1 MQPQNAAR
9 RSGWRVS
16 CGRSLRRLGKA
27 ASPARACPPR
37 CQPECA
43 LPLAPVGHPGPGPM
57 GLAAAPVIRVARPG
71 PGPAQG
77 ASPKWG
83 FAGPRVHDT
92 GPGILPSAPC
102 LPDVG
107 WRPEPQHPALRGRR
121 QDAGSWRLLNRWL
134 ISGILPRPFSCAGP
148 PSPAIKKGLQIP
160 YKWKSARQG
169 SRILPPP
176 PTDARSCAGSIW
188 VRRGASAALLTI

>member
-1 MQPQNAAR
+1 MFIGNN
-9 RSGWRVS
+9 SLLMRVNMAS
-16 CGRSLRRLGKA
+16 RAVACRLA
-27 ASPARACPPR
+27 PAV
-37 CQPECA
+37 CA
-43 LPLAPVGHPGPGPM
+43 LTLVPLRLSGINGTILSTST
-57 GLAAAPVIRVARPG
+57 LADTT
-71 PGPAQG
+71 
-77 ASPKWG
+77 SPKWG

-160 YKWKSARQG
+160 YKWKSAWQG
-169 SRILPPP
+169 SGILPPP
-176 PTDARSCAGSIW
+176 PTDASGCAGSIQAP
-188 VRRGASAALLTI
+188 REASAALSTI